1 MVANISNIQQV
12 YNEIP
17 SRFIVEDVT
26 YDNYNLLTD
35 LHYAHGFREVVIPN
49 VNENQRLEGDY
60 ILVNGIVTK
69 LVIDL
74 TPEEIAEI
82 QNSKIALQEM
92 YPELNGMNYQ
102 LLQLDN
108 LPNIER
114 LEPMSD
120 KGLKGIKNYV
130 KYGVLIWSI
139 ESKFWFEADAE
150 FSEGVIKT
158 ARIYDL
164 GGRVVD
170 SWVKRVRLSEDD
182 KEYIRKVQR
191 ERILTYFK
199 SQQST
204 LYNFLHIFFKDEI
217 QDYISTGDKVKFET
231 ILLDAKD
238 NHPYQDENGN
248 YIVRLTLNSEVTT
261 QSGGTTTVINGIL
274 NELV

>member
-1 MVANISNIQQV
+1 MKARIKNNSFAAVHSDKWIASNLNKNIGGELVSDW
-12 YNEIP
+12 
-17 SRFIVEDVT
+17 F
-26 YDNYNLLTD
+26 LTD
-35 LHYAHGFREVVIPN
+35 ILPTE
-49 VNENQRLEGDY
+49 NEMQYTSLMFDTQNNKYFDGA
-60 ILVNGIVTK
+60 
-69 LVIDL
+69 

-82 QNSKIALQEM
+82 QNSKIAIHEM

-130 KYGVLIWSI
+130 KDGVLIWSI

-231 ILLDAKD
+231 ILLDAKE
-238 NHPYQDENGN
+238 NHPFQDENGN

-261 QSGGTTTVINGIL
+261 QSGGMTTVINGIL

>member
-1 MVANISNIQQV
+1 MKKTRVIEGQPAQKYCKNWVSDNLENFINGDFVKNWQLV
-12 YNEIP
+12 EEYNMD
-17 SRFIVEDVT
+17 FIKPFW
-26 YDNYNLLTD
+26 N
-35 LHYAHGFREVVIPN
+35 G
-49 VNENQRLEGDY
+49 ENWTESA
-60 ILVNGIVTK
+60 TS
-69 LVIDL
+69 
-74 TPEEIAEI
+74 EEIAEI

-130 KYGVLIWSI
+130 KDGVLIWSI

-217 QDYISTGDKVKFET
+217 QDYIATGDKVKFET
-231 ILLDAKD
+231 ILLDAKE
-238 NHPYQDENGN
+238 NHPFQDENGN
-248 YIVRLTLNSEVTT
+248 FIVRLTLNSEVTT